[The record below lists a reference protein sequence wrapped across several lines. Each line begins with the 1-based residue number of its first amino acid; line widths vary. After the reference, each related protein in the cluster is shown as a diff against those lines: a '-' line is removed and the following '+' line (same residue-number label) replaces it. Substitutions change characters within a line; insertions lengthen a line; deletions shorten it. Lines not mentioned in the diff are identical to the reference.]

1 MDSIRRTH
9 IWNTPFYLTFQCCA
23 IWIIVHIKMLTYLCE
38 KKKKKVWIL
47 KSNTLKCQIATKF
60 ISPFQRLRLKCC
72 SNKFILEW
80 FKWFQNSRLFRFY
93 ACMYTMFALKILCTF
108 LIYPEIVG
116 RPIFVIMK
124 LIIIFLFHYIW
135 TLVWLC

>member
-1 MDSIRRTH
+1 MDSSYMRA
-9 IWNTPFYLTFQCCA
+9 NPYLEHT
-23 IWIIVHIKMLTYLCE
+23 ILSYLPMLCHLNYCTYQNVDLPMW

-72 SNKFILEW
+72 SNKFMLEW
-80 FKWFQNSRLFRFY
+80 FKWFRNSRLFRFY
-93 ACMYTMFALKILCTF
+93 SCMYTMFALKVLCTF
-108 LIYPEIVG
+108 IIYPEIVG
-116 RPIFVIMK
+116 RPSLMK
-124 LIIIFLFHYIW
+124 LIILFLFHYVW